1 MKTIVQVFEKSLKSN
16 RKPYMLRVERNFRM
30 MILKYNLLKIKENLS
45 LQRDLFRNF
54 IWSYKYMTTNVSNVL
69 VYKFDYA

>member
-16 RKPYMLRVERNFRM
+16 RKPYMLRVERNFHM

-54 IWSYKYMTTNVSNVL
+54 IWSYKYMTTNVRTVL
-69 VYKFDYA
+69 VYKFDDT